1 LHEDYPGQY
10 KTPTPKS
17 LISLVQEKH
26 GTTMSYSTVNRGKD
40 GLLIFVYV
48 REGESWHKTSVVLD
62 EAKRF
67 KYLSLW
73 GLPLKGLKS

>member
-26 GTTMSYSTVNRGKD
+26 GTTMSYSTVNRGKKLAVSD
-40 GLLIFVYV
+40 ILASPEESFKMVY
-48 REGESWHKTSVVLD
+48 
-62 EAKRF
+62 
-67 KYLSLW
+67 
-73 GLPLKGLKS
+73 